1 MNRIEFMQ
9 SIIRKSNRS
18 MVDDLIDFFDH
29 EMLLY
34 ELIGSANDTVTVT
47 RTTAKNISF
56 HIDGDSSDI
65 SSLGNKLFSVCT
77 TPLVPYDRPLAVKY
91 NVTSDKSIDI
101 TITTI

>member
-1 MNRIEFMQ
+1 
-9 SIIRKSNRS
+9 

-34 ELIGSANDTVTVT
+34 ELIGSANNTVTVT

-56 HIDGDSSDI
+56 HIDADKNDI
-65 SSLGNKLFSVCT
+65 SYLDNHLFSVCA
-77 TPLVPYDRPLAVKY
+77 TPLVQYDRPLAVKY

>member
-9 SIIRKSNRS
+9 SIIRKSNRT
-18 MVDDLIDFFDH
+18 MVDDIVDFFDH

-34 ELIGSANDTVTVT
+34 ELIGSANSTVTVT

-56 HIDGDSSDI
+56 HIDGNKNDI
-65 SSLGNKLFSVCT
+65 TYLDTHLFSVCAN
-77 TPLVPYDRPLAVKY
+77 PLVPYDRPLAVKY
-91 NVTSDKSIDI
+91 NVTSDKSMDI